1 MEQIKN
7 VGVVEGKME
16 PGIELEDERL
26 VIAIDPAMCDAEDTA
41 RMIVKRGREGKPI
54 VLVVGNADA
63 SKVTRRLISE
73 LEERESIDDVVRD
86 IWSQERHVKRR
97 VGILGGFGH
106 LPMMVLS
113 AAVGPNWSSDYYG
126 PPEDYF
132 NYRLRIREEEVAR
145 GMRRPPKKAICSSR
159 RRGRKFKG

>member
-7 VGVVEGKME
+7 VGVVEGKLE
-16 PGIELEDERL
+16 GGAELEDERL
-26 VIAIDPAMCDAEDTA
+26 VLAIDPAMCDAEDTA
-41 RMIVKRGREGKPI
+41 RAIVQRGREGKPMVI
-54 VLVVGNADA
+54 VLGNANA
-63 SKVTRRLISE
+63 GEVTRRMIAE
-73 LEERESIDDVVRD
+73 LEEHEPIDDVVRD
-86 IWSQERHVKRR
+86 IWPQERQVKRR

-106 LPMMVLS
+106 LPMIVLS